1 MNKLEQ
7 LIKWFEG
14 KGKVLVALSG
24 GVDSALVAYA
34 AQRSIGDLA
43 VAVTADYKTLA
54 QEELDSARKICS
66 EIGIRHVI
74 IEYNELENPEFVKND
89 KDRCFHCRTEL
100 AVHLIQL
107 SEKEKIGTIV
117 DGTNTDDLGEYRPGI
132 VALRENGVRSPLVEI
147 GLGKVEIRNFARDA
161 GLSVYDRPSNSCLAS
176 RIPWGHKVTAEKLT
190 RIEKGENIVKHLFG
204 ARQVRVRDL
213 GKEARI
219 EVGQDELH
227 LLSDLQK
234 VSILNE
240 RLKELGFESV
250 SIDKE
255 GYRPGKLN
263 VIVD

>member
-1 MNKLEQ
+1 MSKLGQ
-7 LIKWFEG
+7 LIKWFDD

-34 AQRSIGDLA
+34 AYKSIGELA

-54 QEELDSARKICS
+54 QEELDSAKKICS
-66 EIGIRHVI
+66 EIGIRHI
-74 IEYNELENPEFVKND
+74 ITEYNELENPDFVKND
-89 KDRCFHCRTEL
+89 KNRCFHCRTQL
-100 AVHLIQL
+100 ATHLITL
-107 SEKEKIGTIV
+107 SEKDGIDTIV
-117 DGTNTDDLGEYRPGI
+117 DGTNLDDLGEYRPGI
-132 VALRENGVRSPLVEI
+132 DALRENGVRGPLVEI
-147 GLGKVEIRNFARDA
+147 GLGKTEIRNFAREV

-176 RIPWGHKVTAEKLT
+176 RIPWGYEVTAEKLA

-204 ARQVRVRDL
+204 TKQVRVRDL

-219 EVGQDELH
+219 EVGQNELH
-227 LLSDLQK
+227 LLLDLQK

-250 SIDKE
+250 LIDRD